1 MADETFL
8 TDDFLRQL
16 INVGE
21 VDILVGLPTHNN
33 ARTIGATVQAI
44 QAGILRWFPRD
55 RAVIINADGGSR
67 DGTPDLVT
75 GASIDDLRRTTN
87 LPALRT
93 LHSVST
99 RYGNSPAD
107 AAALH
112 TILAAAE
119 LLQAKACVVVS
130 AESATIQSDWLSK
143 LLQPVRTDSFEL
155 VTPVYRRHKFEGL
168 LITNLLY
175 PMTRALYGFNLREPY
190 TRDFALSG
198 QFATD
203 FLSRN
208 GWGDR
213 ANGDG
218 IELRLT
224 LSALRQ
230 QRRICQAFLGDREHV
245 EHRGADLVPALRHTV
260 GTLFSAMEDDF
271 ALWSTVNGSHQVT
284 THGPDHEVLMEPL
297 RVNRKRLREMFS
309 TGVAEL
315 ADVFQQILSPS
326 TIAELQRIASLPE
339 AEFHYPAELWVR
351 TVYEFA
357 ASYRK
362 SVINRDH
369 VIQAMA
375 PLFRGRALS
384 FLIENRNSSSEE
396 IEKNIEAICIEFE
409 RQKPILVE
417 MWKQ

>member
-44 QAGILRWFPRD
+44 QSGILRWFPRD

-67 DGTPDLVT
+67 DGTPELVT
-75 GASIDDLRRTTN
+75 GASIDDLRRATN

-112 TILAAAE
+112 TILAATE

-130 AESATIQSDWLSK
+130 AESSTIQSDWLSK

-168 LITNLLY
+168 LINNLLY

-190 TRDFALSG
+190 TRDFAMSG

-208 GWGDR
+208 GWDH
-213 ANGDG
+213 ANGGG

-224 LSALRQ
+224 LSALRER
-230 QRRICQAFLGDREHV
+230 RRICQAFLGDREHI

-271 ALWSTVNGSHQVT
+271 ALWSTVSGSHQVT
-284 THGPDHEVLMEPL
+284 TRGPDHEVLMEPL

-315 ADVFQQILSPS
+315 ADVFQQILSS
-326 TIAELQRIASLPE
+326 ATIAELQRISSLSE
-339 AEFHYPAELWVR
+339 TEFHYPAELWVR

-357 ASYRK
+357 ASYHK

-396 IEKNIEAICIEFE
+396 IEKNIEAVCIQFE
-409 RQKPILVE
+409 QQKPFLVE
-417 MWKQ
+417 IWKQ